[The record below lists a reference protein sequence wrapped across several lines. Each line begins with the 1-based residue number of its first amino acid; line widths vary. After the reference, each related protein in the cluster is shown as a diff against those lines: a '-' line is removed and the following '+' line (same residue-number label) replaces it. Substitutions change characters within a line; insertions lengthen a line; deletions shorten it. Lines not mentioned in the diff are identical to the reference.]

1 MITVKSLI
9 SDKRFQSSRITLIY
23 KKEQDKTEKKKKK
36 IGNSSNDIISD
47 DLYVA
52 NTLNK
57 YFQNTV
63 TKLGIT
69 ECPDN
74 FSTNTTALGYPV

>member
-1 MITVKSLI
+1 MITFKSLI

-23 KKEQDKTEKKKKK
+23 KKEQDKTEKKKK
-36 IGNSSNDIISD
+36 IGHSSNELISD

>member
-23 KKEQDKTEKKKKK
+23 KKEQDKTEKKKK
-36 IGNSSNDIISD
+36 IGHSSNEIISD
-47 DLYVA
+47 DLYEA

-74 FSTNTTALGYPV
+74 FSTNATALGYPV

>member
-23 KKEQDKTEKKKKK
+23 KKEQDKTEKKKK
-36 IGNSSNDIISD
+36 IGHSGKEIISD
-47 DLYVA
+47 DLYEA

-57 YFQNTV
+57 
-63 TKLGIT
+63 
-69 ECPDN
+69 
-74 FSTNTTALGYPV
+74 

>member
-23 KKEQDKTEKKKKK
+23 KKEQDKKEKKKK
-36 IGNSSNDIISD
+36 IGHSSNEIISD
-47 DLYVA
+47 DLYEA

>member
-1 MITVKSLI
+1 MIRDFSHLGLHLFI
-9 SDKRFQSSRITLIY
+9 
-23 KKEQDKTEKKKKK
+23 KKNKIKQKKKKKK
-36 IGNSSNDIISD
+36 IGHSSNEIISD
-47 DLYVA
+47 DLYEA

>member
-1 MITVKSLI
+1 MIRDFSHLGLHLFI
-9 SDKRFQSSRITLIY
+9 
-23 KKEQDKTEKKKKK
+23 KKNKIKQKKKKKKK
-36 IGNSSNDIISD
+36 IGHSSNEIISD

>member
-36 IGNSSNDIISD
+36 KDIE
-47 DLYVA
+47 A
-52 NTLNK
+52 MK
-57 YFQNTV
+57 
-63 TKLGIT
+63 
-69 ECPDN
+69 
-74 FSTNTTALGYPV
+74 

>member
-23 KKEQDKTEKKKKK
+23 KKEQDKTKKKKK
-36 IGNSSNDIISD
+36 KGHSSKKLISD

>member
-1 MITVKSLI
+1 MIRDFSHLGLHLFIRKNKI
-9 SDKRFQSSRITLIY
+9 KQ
-23 KKEQDKTEKKKKK
+23 KKNK
-36 IGNSSNDIISD
+36 IGHSSNEVISD
-47 DLYVA
+47 DLDVA

-69 ECPDN
+69 ECSDN
-74 FSTNTTALGYPV
+74 FGTNTTALGYPV

>member
-1 MITVKSLI
+1 MIRDFSHLGLHLFI
-9 SDKRFQSSRITLIY
+9 
-23 KKEQDKTEKKKKK
+23 KKNKIKQKKKKK
-36 IGNSSNDIISD
+36 IGHSSNEIISD

-69 ECPDN
+69 ECSDN
-74 FSTNTTALGYPV
+74 FGTNTTALGYPV